1 MKIAVGSTN
10 PAKVRAVQRAVR
22 KAWPDAEIVPLEV
35 PSGVSEMPLSA
46 EEGKRG
52 ALQRASAARQ
62 AAEADLG
69 IGLEGA
75 VEERPEGLYLTGW
88 VAVVDREGYASLV
101 QTAAMPLPAVIA
113 EEIRAGAELG
123 PVMDRYSGQNNSKQH
138 LGAVGFLTRGLVPR
152 SLGFYVG
159 VGLALAPWLRRE
171 LYRGS
176 ARAAE

>member
-1 MKIAVGSTN
+1 MRVAVGSTN
-10 PAKVRAVQRAVR
+10 PVKVRAVRRAVLR
-22 KAWPDAEIVPLEV
+22 AWPEAEIVAMEV

-52 ALQRASAARQ
+52 ALQRAAAARG
-62 AAEADLG
+62 AADADLG

-88 VAVVDREGYASLV
+88 VAAMDRTGYAILV
-101 QTAAMPLPAVIA
+101 QTAAMPLPIPIA
-113 EEIRAGAELG
+113 EEIRSGAELG

-159 VGLALAPWLRRE
+159 VGLALAPWLRPE
-171 LYRGS
+171 LYRG
-176 ARAAE
+176 EP